1 MSPAADP
8 LRQSLDVLS
17 RAWWRVRWARVLA
30 RTAAVVAGVLLAWAL
45 VDWLRPLGRWP
56 LIASGLTVALVVVA
70 AAWWIRRRSLAHPT
84 PDRMARLVE
93 EQCPELEATLRT
105 ALDPSLEQSPFGP
118 VVRDD
123 AATALARLDEA
134 RVIDPDD
141 RRRAWLWAG
150 GALAA
155 VLVAAGLA
163 APTAVR
169 AARTARFVVAP
180 PEMALRVTPGN
191 RRIVKGTALTIAATV
206 EGAPPDLDVPM
217 PQLIVQ
223 GDGARAVGAFTRT
236 PQGAYQVRIASVD
249 RDFSYRVRAGG
260 LDSNTYTVEALDR
273 PRILGIDLAY
283 VYPSFSGLEP
293 RTEAD
298 TGDIYAPAGTKVT
311 VKVRT
316 SKPLR
321 AAQLRS
327 TDGDGAKAVP
337 LQVTGTREGEVA
349 LTIARDGAYRI
360 ALTDTDAIE
369 NGEETEY
376 FIRVMDDRP
385 PDVRIIR
392 PAGDRGATR
401 LEEVALEA
409 RAEDDYGVQAL
420 ELVYAVRGGPER
432 VVPLGGNGRST
443 AVSGKHT
450 IYLEDLDVKPGD
462 FVNYYARA
470 RDIGRGK
477 RSTEARSDIFFLEI
491 KPTAQ
496 EFTAAQSSA
505 GMGGG
510 GGGEMTDLVA
520 AQKDVVSATW
530 KLERRS
536 SGGRSSSDIRAVS
549 RAQAEVR
556 EKLRQAAANSGG
568 PPAPRRRRG
577 VEPEPEAP
585 PVPLQAAGEAMEKA
599 VTQLDKLD
607 TRSAI
612 THEMEALNQLL
623 RAEAEIR
630 RRQLARQQGGGG
642 GGRGRSGNEDL
653 SALFD
658 QELMRQQTN
667 YEQQSSVESRED
679 AKKGESALDR
689 IRELARRQD
698 DLAREQQQLAR
709 ERSQLTAEEAKRRLE
724 RLTREQQRLQQEAQQ
739 LAQQMQNGQQ
749 GRQSPQGQPQS
760 GQQGQQSQG
769 QQAQS
774 GQQGQQGQQGQSGQ
788 SQGQSQGQQASGGQS
803 GASAASRDRLREAA
817 QQMGE
822 ATSQLQQQSPD
833 QAAARGSRSA
843 QALRDAERALQA
855 GTPGERQRAAGDVQ
869 LEARELAE
877 AQRQL
882 AQQSGELGTPQSGA
896 TANERRR
903 QLAGEQGRL
912 ADRVASLERQVRE
925 LARGAD
931 PGRDALGQA
940 ARELQRGK
948 TAEQLQQAAR
958 QLREGGTPQGTDIAR
973 QQRDA
978 ARVLDRVSSLAAQA
992 GGRATGDTQAL
1003 SSRLADTRDL
1013 RDRLKS
1019 LEDRIA
1025 SLAQQAERE
1034 AAGADGKGDGKG
1046 EGKGKSGD
1054 RPGQQQQADASP
1066 QGQDGAPRGSQPG
1079 GRNQSPG
1086 QQGQGQGQGQG
1097 NGEGRGDTLD
1107 QLRQLQA
1114 EYARELQQAGQMMQG
1129 SNAGG
1134 ADRGG
1139 RMSTPEGHE
1148 FSRSA
1153 PGTEAFKQ
1161 DFARWESLK
1170 KGIGNAMDR
1179 YEASLA
1185 QRLAEREAAE
1195 RVQAPLRDK
1204 VPDRY
1209 AESVVRYYQS
1219 LSRRPESR

>member
-1 MSPAADP
+1 MSPGLDP
-8 LRQSLDVLS
+8 LRQSLDALS
-17 RAWWRVRWARVLA
+17 RAWWRVRWAGVLA
-30 RTAAVVAGVLLAWAL
+30 RTGAVVAGVLLAWAA
-45 VDWLRPLGRWP
+45 VDRLRPLGRWP
-56 LIASGLTVALVVVA
+56 LLVSGVGVAAIVAL
-70 AAWWIRRRSLAHPT
+70 AAWWVARRAAAHP
-84 PDRMARLVE
+84 PVERMVRLVE
-93 EQCPELEATLRT
+93 EQCPELEATLRS
-105 ALDPSLEQSPFGP
+105 ALDPAVEQSPFGV
-118 VVRDD
+118 VVRAD
-123 AATALARLDEA
+123 AADAIARLDEA
-134 RVIDPDD
+134 RIVDPDD

-155 VLVAAGLA
+155 VLIGAGLA

-180 PEMALRVTPGN
+180 PQMSLRVTPGSQ
-191 RRIVKGTALTIAATV
+191 RVVKGTPLAITAVI
-206 EGAPPDLDVPM
+206 EGAPPDLDVPA
-217 PQLIVQ
+217 PQLLVA
-223 GDGARAVGAFTRT
+223 GEGAKAVGVFERAADGT
-236 PQGAYQVRIASVD
+236 YQVRIPAVERS
-249 RDFSYRVRAGG
+249 FTYRVRAGALESG
-260 LDSNTYTVEALDR
+260 SFSVEALDR
-273 PRILGIDLAY
+273 PRVLGIDLAY
-283 VYPSFSGLEP
+283 VYPSFSGLSP
-293 RTEAD
+293 RTETD
-298 TGDIYAPAGTKVT
+298 TGDIYAPAGTRVT
-311 VKVRT
+311 VRVRA

-321 AAQLRS
+321 AAQLQAV
-327 TDGDGAKAVP
+327 DGEGRTALP
-337 LQVTGTREGEVA
+337 LQVSGGQAGEVS
-349 LTIARDGAYRI
+349 LTVARDGAYRI
-360 ALTDTDAIE
+360 ALTDTDAIAS
-369 NGEETEY
+369 GEETEY

-401 LEEVALEA
+401 LEEVTLEA
-409 RAEDDYGVQAL
+409 RAEDDYGVAAL
-420 ELVYAVRGGPER
+420 ELVYAVRGGPEK
-432 VVPLGGNGRST
+432 VVPLGGNGQST
-443 AVSGKHT
+443 VVAGKHT
-450 IYLEDLDVKPGD
+450 VYLEDLDVTPGD
-462 FVNYYARA
+462 FVSYYARA

-505 GMGGG
+505 GMGGMG
-510 GGGEMTDLVA
+510 SGEMDDLVA

-536 SGGRSSSDIRAVS
+536 SGGRSATDIRAVA

-556 EKLRQAAANSGG
+556 DTLRQQMAQQA
-568 PPAPRRRRG
+568 PPPTPRRRRS
-577 VEPEPEAP
+577 VEPEADAP
-585 PVPLQAAGEAMEKA
+585 PVPLQAAGAAMGRA
-599 VTQLDKLD
+599 VTQLEKLD

-623 RAEAEIR
+623 KAEAEIR
-630 RRQLARQQGGGG
+630 RRQLARQQAQGGGS
-642 GGRGRSGNEDL
+642 GRQRSGNEDL

-667 YEQQSSVESRED
+667 YAQQASVESRQE
-679 AKKGESALDR
+679 ATKGESALDR

-709 ERSQLTAEEAKRRLE
+709 ERTQLSEEEARRRLE

-739 LAQQMQNGQQ
+739 LAQQMQNN
-749 GRQSPQGQPQS
+749 
-760 GQQGQQSQG
+760 GQQGQRSQQQG
-769 QQAQS
+769 QQAQGQQS
-774 GQQGQQGQQGQSGQ
+774 GQQAQGGQQGQSGQ
-788 SQGQSQGQQASGGQS
+788 QASAGRQQGA
-803 GASAASRDRLREAA
+803 ASAASRERLREAA

-882 AQQSGELGTPQSGA
+882 AQQATELEQSRSGA
-896 TANERRR
+896 VANERRR
-903 QLAGEQGRL
+903 QLAGEQGRV

-931 PGRDALGQA
+931 PARDPLGQA
-940 ARELQRGK
+940 AREMQRGR

-958 QLREGGTPQGTDIAR
+958 HLREGELPRGTDLAR

-992 GGRATGDTQAL
+992 SGRATGETQAL
-1003 SSRLADTRDL
+1003 SERLADTRDL

-1019 LEDRIA
+1019 LEERIA
-1025 SLAQQAERE
+1025 SLAQQAERDARP
-1034 AAGADGKGDGKG
+1034 AAGRDGARGK
-1046 EGKGKSGD
+1046 
-1054 RPGQQQQADASP
+1054 AS
-1066 QGQDGAPRGSQPG
+1066 GQDGQRGESSESRQGDARTRPSGQPGSRGSA
-1079 GRNQSPG
+1079 
-1086 QQGQGQGQGQG
+1086 QGQGDGQGRPDALS
-1097 NGEGRGDTLD
+1097 E
-1107 QLRQLQA
+1107 LRELQQQ
-1114 EYARELQQAGQMMQG
+1114 YARELQEAARMLQG

-1134 ADRGG
+1134 NDRGG
-1139 RMSTPEGHE
+1139 RLATPEGQE
-1148 FSRSA
+1148 LSRSA

-1219 LSRRPESR
+1219 LGKRPESR